1 MLLLD
6 LEDEQEV
13 SSVAARNRRY
23 PYRPAFQQVI
33 WMRAAMAQWPISR
46 KGNRMA
52 QTIGK
57 ALAKARADADRRKL
71 ETTTRN
77 TSLDTPIVEDILGH
91 VKRINAATL
100 PKKERT
106 GAGCSSENPSF
117 DGLPP

>member
-1 MLLLD
+1 
-6 LEDEQEV
+6 
-13 SSVAARNRRY
+13 
-23 PYRPAFQQVI
+23 
-33 WMRAAMAQWPISR
+33 
-46 KGNRMA
+46 MA

-57 ALAKARADADRRKL
+57 ALARARADADRRKISKALAEAREEADRQKL